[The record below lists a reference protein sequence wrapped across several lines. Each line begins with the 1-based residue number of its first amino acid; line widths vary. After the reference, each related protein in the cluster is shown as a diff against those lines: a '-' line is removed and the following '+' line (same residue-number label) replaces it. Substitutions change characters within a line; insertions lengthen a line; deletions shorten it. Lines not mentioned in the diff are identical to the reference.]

1 MWCKIKKEVIKMSD
15 KLQIKKKRPRGTD
28 GYKIFSIRITEDTL
42 DRIAHLADQTGH
54 TRNELIGLL
63 LNYALDNS
71 EVVANQS

>member
-1 MWCKIKKEVIKMSD
+1 VVILSE
-15 KLQIKKKRPRGTD
+15 KLQIAKKRPRGAD

-42 DRIAHLADQTGH
+42 DRINHLSDQTGH

-71 EVVANQS
+71 EVVTSKP

>member
-1 MWCKIKKEVIKMSD
+1 MVVLSE
-15 KLQIKKKRPRGTD
+15 KLQIAKKRPRGAD

-42 DRIAHLADQTGH
+42 DRINHLSDQTGH

-71 EVVANQS
+71 EVVTSKP

>member
-1 MWCKIKKEVIKMSD
+1 MIVLSE
-15 KLQIKKKRPRGTD
+15 KLQIAKKRPRGTD

-42 DRIAHLADQTGH
+42 DRINHLSDQTGH

-71 EVVANQS
+71 EVVTPKP

>member
-1 MWCKIKKEVIKMSD
+1 MVILSE
-15 KLQIKKKRPRGTD
+15 KLQIAKKRPRGAD

-42 DRIAHLADQTGH
+42 DRINHLSDQTGH

-71 EVVANQS
+71 EVVTSKP

>member
-1 MWCKIKKEVIKMSD
+1 LSE
-15 KLQIKKKRPRGTD
+15 KLQIAKKRPRGAD

-42 DRIAHLADQTGH
+42 DRINHLSDQTGH

-71 EVVANQS
+71 EVVTSKP